1 MNHFD
6 QTYELS
12 DYEED
17 MTSLR
22 EPYFQLD
29 PFENY
34 EIDLIY
40 AQGEMI

>member
-1 MNHFD
+1 MNLFD
-6 QTYELS
+6 QVYEVS

-17 MTSLR
+17 LHALK

-29 PFENY
+29 PFETY

-40 AQGEMI
+40 AQGEM

>member
-1 MNHFD
+1 MN
-6 QTYELS
+6 YS
-12 DYEED
+12 DLIEPDDYTED
-17 MTSLR
+17 MSALK

-40 AQGEMI
+40 AQGEM

>member
-6 QTYELS
+6 SIFELS

-17 MTSLR
+17 VMWIK

-34 EIDLIY
+34 EIDLEY
-40 AQGEMI
+40 AQGE

>member
-1 MNHFD
+1 MNLFD
-6 QTYELS
+6 LVYEVS

-17 MTSLR
+17 LHALK

-34 EIDLIY
+34 EIDLHY
-40 AQGEMI
+40 AQGEM